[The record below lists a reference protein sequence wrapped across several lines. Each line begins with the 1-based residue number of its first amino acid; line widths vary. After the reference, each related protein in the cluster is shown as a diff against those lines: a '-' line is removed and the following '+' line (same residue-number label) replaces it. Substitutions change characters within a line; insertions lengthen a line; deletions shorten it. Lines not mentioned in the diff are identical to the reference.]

1 MRPRKLQQ
9 LCLIFLVL
17 LMPVTAFAISLNEA
31 AEQAARQNDAKVL
44 SARTVENGNSRVH
57 EIKLLTRDGVV
68 KTVRIPDNSKKGEKK
83 EKGEK
88 GKKGKKG
95 KKG

>member
-1 MRPRKLQQ
+1 MRRKQLQMVCMT
-9 LCLIFLVL
+9 LLAFLLSVS
-17 LMPVTAFAISLNEA
+17 AFAITLDEA
-31 AEQAARQNDAKVL
+31 ARRAAKQNDAKVL

-68 KTVRIPDNSKKGEKK
+68 KTVRIPDNSKKGEER
-83 EKGEK
+83 EKGNK

-95 KKG
+95 